1 MKGGVTMFALMI
13 YLTST
18 NPSYGPVWFGAIA
31 DVFIIASVVYLIV
44 SHKSEGNNGKELG
57 AYHRETA

>member
-44 SHKSEGNNGKELG
+44 SHKSEGNNGK
-57 AYHRETA
+57 